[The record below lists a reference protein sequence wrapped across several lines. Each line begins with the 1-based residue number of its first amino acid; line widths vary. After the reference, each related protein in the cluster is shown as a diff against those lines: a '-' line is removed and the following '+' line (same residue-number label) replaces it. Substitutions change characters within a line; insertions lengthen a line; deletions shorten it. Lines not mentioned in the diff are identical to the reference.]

1 MIGEM
6 GKSQRLLVLTA
17 ITLAM
22 LIAGASALR
31 LQAQGSKA
39 QVTLSKNKKQL
50 KDLITNA
57 REPGDHLKLAAYY
70 RQESQRLRQDAKEHQ
85 EWADIYAKGPAG
97 PAAKNPQINGAVHC
111 GNWAKLEAEEAKEA
125 EELATMHENMA
136 KAIEQK

>member
-1 MIGEM
+1 MIGEI

-22 LIAGASALR
+22 LIAGASAIR

-39 QVTLSKNKKQL
+39 QVTPSKKQL

-136 KAIEQK
+136 KAIERK

>member
-1 MIGEM
+1 MIGEI

-22 LIAGASALR
+22 LIAGTSALR

-39 QVTLSKNKKQL
+39 QVTLSKKQL

-136 KAIEQK
+136 KAIEPK

>member
-1 MIGEM
+1 MIGEI

-22 LIAGASALR
+22 LIAGTSALR

-39 QVTLSKNKKQL
+39 QVTLSKKQL

-125 EELATMHENMA
+125 QELATMHENMA

>member
-1 MIGEM
+1 MIGEI

-22 LIAGASALR
+22 LIAGTSALR

-39 QVTLSKNKKQL
+39 QVTLSKKQL

-85 EWADIYAKGPAG
+85 EWADIYSKGPAG

-125 EELATMHENMA
+125 QELATMHENMA